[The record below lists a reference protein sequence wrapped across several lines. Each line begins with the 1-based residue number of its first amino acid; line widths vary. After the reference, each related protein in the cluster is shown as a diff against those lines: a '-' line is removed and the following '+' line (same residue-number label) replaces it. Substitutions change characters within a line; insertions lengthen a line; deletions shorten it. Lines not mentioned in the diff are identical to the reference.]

1 MNKSFQIAQ
10 VCRGKLSEKL
20 FSIRCY
26 LTPHIY
32 FVSMIRKVFNFLFNN
47 SRKIA
52 RGKLLL
58 VSMATTNKKQLRGGK
73 IKFSSWNNFD
83 IYYWQILH
91 VVNTSTKTTLH
102 NLKKI
107 PRGKTIWMSKKVL
120 MLMYQNFSCFL

>member
-1 MNKSFQIAQ
+1 MQEELNF
-10 VCRGKLSEKL
+10 KLE
-20 FSIRCY
+20 
-26 LTPHIY
+26 
-32 FVSMIRKVFNFLFNN
+32 
-47 SRKIA
+47 
-52 RGKLLL
+52 
-58 VSMATTNKKQLRGGK
+58 
-73 IKFSSWNNFD
+73 NNFD